1 VIRHLVA
8 AFAAAGVVASTA
20 AAQSYPSRPLR
31 IVIPLPAGSGTDF
44 MARLIAARLQTGLQQ
59 AVTVDNRPGGN
70 SIIAAEAVARAA
82 PDGHTLL
89 MAFTDAM
96 ALNPLLYPSLP
107 YNPERDFA
115 PVSHV
120 AAQSFFIVAG
130 PRAPQRTLPELLAYA
145 RANPGKLSYATSS
158 VMAMLAGEMIK
169 LDSKVQMLHVPYR
182 GGPPALT
189 AVLSGDVDFSISLVV
204 PYATYVKDGK
214 LFGLATT
221 GMKREVLLPNTPTV
235 RELGYTS
242 LEFSLWNG
250 LFAPAGT
257 PPAVVEAL
265 NAEMHKA
272 LADPALTER
281 LLATGTY
288 PSASTPEHLRALMR
302 EDAERWGR
310 VIKAAG
316 VKLE

>member
-1 VIRHLVA
+1 MIRRLLA
-8 AFAAAGVVASTA
+8 AFIAAGLFATAS
-20 AAQSYPSRPLR
+20 AQPYPSRPVR

-44 MARLIAARLQTGLQQ
+44 MARLIAARLQAGLQQ
-59 AVTVDNRPGGN
+59 AVAVDNRPGGN
-70 SIIAAEAVARAA
+70 SIIAADAVAKAA
-82 PDGHTLL
+82 PDGYTLL

-96 ALNPLLYPSLP
+96 ALNPLLYATLP

-120 AAQSFFIVAG
+120 ASQSFFIVAG
-130 PRAPQRTLPELLAYA
+130 PRAPHRTLPELLAYA

-169 LDSKVQMLHVPYR
+169 LDSSVQMLHVPYR

-204 PYATYVKDGK
+204 PYATHVKDGK

-221 GMKREVLLPNTPTV
+221 GVKREVLLPNTPTV
-235 RELGYTS
+235 RELGYTN

-257 PPAVVEAL
+257 PPAVIKVL
-265 NAEMHKA
+265 NDELQKV
-272 LADPALTER
+272 LVDPALTEK
-281 LLATGTY
+281 LIATGTY
-288 PSASTPEHLRALMR
+288 PGASTPDELRALMR
-302 EDAERWGR
+302 EDARRWGR